1 MPVSSI
7 VNKHLQY
14 TYDNGWEYQFWL
26 KSPTRIVYCEQGGP
40 MAGRFNYQ
48 HCHIQE
54 VRIDEVFQ
62 ISWVEETDTIV
73 SLVVDLRL
81 KRLTTFMVFS
91 YGHWN
96 CSQQAHGDKRN
107 LGDLE
112 RWRGLA
118 TQEAGLPIKRH
129 VIPEQAT
136 IDRIFDGPG
145 DLEDIDDTA
154 PTL

>member
-1 MPVSSI
+1 
-7 VNKHLQY
+7 
-14 TYDNGWEYQFWL
+14 
-26 KSPTRIVYCEQGGP
+26 

-54 VRIDEVFQ
+54 VRVDEVFQ

-96 CSQQAHGDKRN
+96 FSEQAHGDKRN
-107 LGDLE
+107 SRDLE
-112 RWRGLA
+112 RWRELA
-118 TQEAGLPIKRH
+118 TQEAGLPMKRH

-136 IDRIFDGPG
+136 IDSIFDGPG
-145 DLEDIDDTA
+145 DLEDIHDTA
-154 PTL
+154 STL